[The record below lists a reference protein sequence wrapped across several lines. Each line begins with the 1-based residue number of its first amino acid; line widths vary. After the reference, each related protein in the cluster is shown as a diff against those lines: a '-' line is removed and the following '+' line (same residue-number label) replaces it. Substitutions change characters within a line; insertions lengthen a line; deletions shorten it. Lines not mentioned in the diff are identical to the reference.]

1 MRKITLSILLGIIL
15 IGGSIFIANWIV
27 DSKKERK
34 PKIQKVIKTVF
45 VDTVTN
51 GIVPIKVPA
60 NGNLVAKN
68 RVELYAEVQG
78 VFKKGSKLFKTG
90 QEYGSGT
97 TLIRIDAD
105 EYYASVQA
113 AKSDLYNLVTS
124 IMPDLQLDYPEYF
137 PKWKTYLTS
146 FDLNKSTPKLPETS
160 SENERFFIT
169 GRGIY
174 SSYYNVKNL
183 EQRLAKYTIKAPF
196 SGILTETLV
205 TEGTLVRAGQKLG
218 EFIKPGVYELQV
230 SVGKSFADFLKVGE
244 QVALENLEGN
254 HNYMGKVVRIN
265 GSVDQTT
272 QTVTAFVE
280 VSGKDLKEGQYLE
293 ANLDARNEPMAIEID
308 RTLLTENNQIFVV
321 RDTILDIV
329 DVNPVHFTDRSVV
342 LTNVPDGQ
350 VILSKPV
357 VGAYAG
363 MLVKV
368 FGSDAPEKIAK

>member
-51 GIVPIKVPA
+51 GVVPIKVPA

-97 TLIRIDAD
+97 TLISIDAD

-113 AKSDLYNLVTS
+113 AKSDLYNLITS
-124 IMPDLQLDYPEYF
+124 LMPDLQLDYPEHF
-137 PKWKTYLTS
+137 PKWKTYLTN
-146 FDLNKSTPKLPETS
+146 FDLNKSTPKLPEIS
-160 SENERFFIT
+160 SENEQFFIT

-183 EQRLAKYTIKAPF
+183 EQRLAKYTIRAPF

-244 QVALENLEGN
+244 QVALQNLEGTQ
-254 HNYMGKVVRIN
+254 NYMGKVIRIN
-265 GSVDQTT
+265 GSVDQAT

-280 VSGKDLKEGQYLE
+280 VSGEDLKEGQYLE
-293 ANLDARNEPMAIEID
+293 ANLDARNEPNAIEID

-329 DVNPVHFTDRSVV
+329 DVHPVHFTDRSVV

-368 FGSDAPEKIAK
+368 FGADTPEKNAK

>member
-1 MRKITLSILLGIIL
+1 MRKITLSILLGILL
-15 IGGSIFIANWIV
+15 IGGSIFVANWIV

-34 PKIQKVIKTVF
+34 PRVQKVVKTVF
-45 VDTVTN
+45 VDTVAN
-51 GIVPIKVPA
+51 GVVPIKVPA

-90 QEYGSGT
+90 QEYGSGQ
-97 TLIRIDAD
+97 TLIKIDAA

-113 AKSDLYNLVTS
+113 AKSDLYNLITS
-124 IMPDLQLDYPEYF
+124 IMPDLQLDYPEHF
-137 PKWKTYLTS
+137 AKWQGYLTN
-146 FDLNKSTPKLPETS
+146 FNLDKSTPKLPEITS
-160 SENERFFIT
+160 KKEQFFIT
-169 GRGIY
+169 GRGVY
-174 SSYYNVKNL
+174 SNYYNVKNL
-183 EQRLAKYTIKAPF
+183 EQRLAKYTIRAPF
-196 SGILTETLV
+196 SGILTQTLV

-244 QVALENLEGN
+244 KVALQNLEGTQ
-254 HNYMGKVVRIN
+254 NYMGSVVRIN
-265 GSVDQTT
+265 GSVDQAT

-280 VSGKDLKEGQYLE
+280 VSGNDLKEGQYLE
-293 ANLDARNEPMAIEID
+293 ANLDARNEPNAIEID

-321 RDTILDIV
+321 RDTILDII

-342 LTNVPDGQ
+342 LTNVPNGETI
-350 VILSKPV
+350 VSKPV

-368 FGSDAPEKIAK
+368 YGTDTAQRSVK